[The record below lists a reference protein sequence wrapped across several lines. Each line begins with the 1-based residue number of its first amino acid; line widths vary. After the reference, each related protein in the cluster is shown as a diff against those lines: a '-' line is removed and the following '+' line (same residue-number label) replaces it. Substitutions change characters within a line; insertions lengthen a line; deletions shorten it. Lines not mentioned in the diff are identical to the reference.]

1 MCGNAGHEFTQ
12 APTDFR
18 AVIPCQKMIF
28 PLFLLLLIEEHVLLN
43 RIQGNLEKETPK

>member
-1 MCGNAGHEFTQ
+1 MEWDIERIIH
-12 APTDFR
+12 
-18 AVIPCQKMIF
+18 ICQKIIF